1 MENENITNKER
12 LKQKSRDIR
21 VLYLNGKITRD
32 EAKKELKDFIKY
44 YNETAKKLA
53 KKYDMKPYKFCFA
66 SFMR

>member
-12 LKQKSRDIR
+12 LKQKSRNIR
-21 VLYLNGKITRD
+21 VLYLKGKITRD

-53 KKYDMKPYKFCFA
+53 KKYDMKPHKFCFA